1 MLNKEH
7 DLRELEPDDLDSSD
21 EQPPRDSPPIKP
33 RVGTAVS
40 PNSFLSMPSVKAFPR

>member
-7 DLRELEPDDLDSSD
+7 SLRELEPDDLDSSD
-21 EQPPRDSPPIKP
+21 EQPPRDSPPVK
-33 RVGTAVS
+33 RRAGTAVS

>member
-1 MLNKEH
+1 VLSKEH
-7 DLRELEPDDLDSSD
+7 DLGELEPDVLDSTD
-21 EQPPRDSPPIKP
+21 EQPPRDSPPVKP